1 MILESDYLAEL
12 NIKECL
18 NFIHVLNITFDNY
31 VFLWDID
38 EEKIYFG
45 KPFSKYY
52 AVHEDAYEAV
62 AQPDILKLVYE
73 ADREAV
79 KQNAALLALGK
90 ISQYEL
96 TFRIVN
102 RDGQIVWLNSSGT
115 LTSIDKG
122 RKRVVLGRISD
133 SYYDV
138 NIDNL
143 TGVANSVKWSEKLAD
158 DKAAEEEGYLFVC
171 DVDNMAAI
179 NAQSGRSFGDKVLQR
194 LAIVFEKFIGNWRN
208 IYRLSADR
216 FAIILPDY
224 KREDVNKF
232 FAYLQKELSD
242 YCTVSA
248 GAAHLEKD
256 AEGKLS
262 RAAQYAEL
270 ALIDAQ
276 TCGRNNL
283 QFFSQERYERYLAL
297 VQLKTELRSSVIN
310 GCENFFIC
318 YQPLI
323 NGQNF
328 ELLGAEALLRY
339 KSPSRG
345 FIQPDEFIS
354 LLEETGMIRPVGKW
368 VLRRALEQCMKW
380 RKDIPGFYVSVN
392 ISYMQLQHEGFEYE
406 VLDVLKEL
414 GAPGEAL
421 TLEITES
428 MQLRD
433 FERFNKIFNVWHEN
447 GISIA
452 IDDFGTGY
460 SSLGYL
466 KKLQFDVIKI
476 DKCFT
481 SDVVESPYS
490 YRLINTVREM
500 SSFSDIKV
508 CLEGLE
514 TEEQLRVLN
523 DLKLNMYQGYLFSKP
538 LLPEHFTENLIN
550 KGVNVYEDYNE
561 LIKQF
566 SSLESKGCLLDRNLL
581 WNVMYDLPPYEIVN
595 DNRENIMRDTQLGLW
610 IIRINFKKQRYEM
623 FIDQNCA
630 EIMGA
635 SKSMSPE
642 EAYKHWFEHI
652 SLDCVDYVLEEV
664 KETKESGNI
673 VQLEYDWEHPLAGV
687 VRVRCVGV
695 RALLSE
701 EQFIFKGY
709 HRVISNIIQTSHSS
723 AKILDLD

>member
-1 MILESDYLAEL
+1 MFASNNLAEL
-12 NIKECL
+12 NLKECL
-18 NFIHVLNITFDNY
+18 NFIHVLNATFDNY

-38 EEKIYFG
+38 EKKIYFG

-52 AVHEDAYEAV
+52 AVHEDVGEAV
-62 AQPDILKLVYE
+62 AQPDILKLIYE
-73 ADREAV
+73 SDREAV
-79 KQNAALLALGK
+79 KQNADLLALGK
-90 ISQYEL
+90 FSKYEL

-122 RKRVVLGRISD
+122 QKRVVLGRISD
-133 SYYDV
+133 SYHDI

-158 DKAAEEEGYLFVC
+158 SKTVVEDGYLFVC

-194 LAIVFEKFIGNWRN
+194 LAIAFEKFIGSWRN

-216 FAIILPDY
+216 FAIILSGY
-224 KREDVNKF
+224 KHENVNEF
-232 FAYLQKELSD
+232 FVYLQKELSD
-242 YCTVSA
+242 YCTISA
-248 GAAHLEKD
+248 GAV
-256 AEGKLS
+256 KLS
-262 RAAQYAEL
+262 KNEISSLANAAQYAEM

-276 TCGRNNL
+276 TQGRNNL
-283 QFFSQERYERYLAL
+283 QFFSQERYDRYLAL
-297 VQLKTELRSSVIN
+297 IQLKSELRSSVIN

-323 NGQNF
+323 NGNNF

-368 VLRRALEQCMKW
+368 VLRKSLEQCMQW
-380 RKDIPGFYVSVN
+380 RKDIPNFYVSVN
-392 ISYMQLQHEGFEYE
+392 VSYMQLQQEGFEYE

-433 FERFNKIFNVWHEN
+433 FEKFNKIFNVWHEK

-523 DLKLNMYQGYLFSKP
+523 DLKLNMYQGYLFSRP
-538 LLPEHFTENLIN
+538 LLPGNFTENLIN

-623 FIDQNCA
+623 FMDKNCA

-652 SLDCVDYVLEEV
+652 KLECVDYVVKEV
-664 KETKESGNI
+664 KETEESGNI
-673 VQLEYDWEHPLAGV
+673 VQLEYDWQHPVAGI

-695 RALLSE
+695 RALLTE

-709 HRVISNIIQTSHSS
+709 HRVISNIIQTSHSH
-723 AKILDLD
+723 KKMVDLDE